1 MPEVIPEAVSTPT
14 APVAGVPPEAAKA
27 PEPPK
32 EEAKLASGQFAVLAK
47 KEKQI
52 FRRAQ
57 EIAEKEKQIQE
68 REAKLSEL
76 DKRRQG
82 YKLNPL
88 QALEDAGLSYQE
100 ITDFILNKEKP
111 TPDAKLEK
119 LRMEVEQ
126 LRKQTEDERK
136 RAAEEA
142 QKLAKEN
149 EAAAIAEFQSQ
160 IKGFVEAHKEEY
172 DVIHLLGAEGMIWQG
187 IVDTHAQTGKIPTIK
202 EAADGVMKFL
212 QSQLDEVVP
221 KTKWWQTKTAPKA
234 EEKPSERTP
243 GSPTLT
249 NDMSSPATTLPA
261 TTEAER
267 IKRALAAL
275 G

>member
-1 MPEVIPEAVSTPT
+1 MPEATTEQVPT
-14 APVAGVPPEAAKA
+14 APVVPPEAPKVQ
-27 PEPPK
+27 EPPK
-32 EEAKLASGQFAVLAK
+32 EEMKLASGQFAVLAK
-47 KEKQI
+47 KEKAI

-68 REAKLSEL
+68 REGKLSEL
-76 DKRRQG
+76 DKRREG

-126 LRKQTEDERK
+126 LRKQTEEERK
-136 RAAEEA
+136 KAAEES
-142 QKLAKEN
+142 QRLAKEN
-149 EAAAIAEFQSQ
+149 EAAAISEFQSQ
-160 IKGFVEAHKEEY
+160 IKGFVEAHKEDY

-202 EAADGVMKFL
+202 EAADGVMKYL

-221 KTKWWQTKTAPKA
+221 KTKWWATKTAAKA
-234 EEKPSERTP
+234 EEKTGEKTP
-243 GSPTLT
+243 GSQTLT